1 MKFKALSGLTPSCVS
16 ALLTPFARNLR
27 SSAEALLV
35 ILQSQLRSES
45 DGASSVRACA
55 L

>member
-16 ALLTPFARNLR
+16 ALLTLFARNLR

-35 ILQSQLRSES
+35 VLQSQLRSES